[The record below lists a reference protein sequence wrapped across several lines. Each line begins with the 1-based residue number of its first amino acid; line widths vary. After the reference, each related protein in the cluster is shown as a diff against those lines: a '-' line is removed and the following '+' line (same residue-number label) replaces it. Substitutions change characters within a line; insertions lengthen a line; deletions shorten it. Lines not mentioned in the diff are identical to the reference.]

1 MKKFVAPVVE
11 IEKFELCDVIT
22 TSVCGDDVQGCPNDL
37 GL

>member
-22 TSVCGDDVQGCPNDL
+22 TSVCGEEVVGCDNDL